1 MWTEA
6 EAQLVEDHLRF
17 RDNES
22 QARYRQA
29 NLFAQNRPAELPGKV
44 FAQTVIGL
52 TRKGVELETARWA
65 AGTATIR
72 LPNGTTEQTIAAA
85 ICVLRER
92 DAA

>member
-6 EAQLVEDHLRF
+6 EAQLIEDHLRF

-22 QARYRQA
+22 QARY
-29 NLFAQNRPAELPGKV
+29 RPAELPGKV